1 MMRGRGLD
9 NRVWDSQ
16 EVVEETLGDQE
27 IRRSG
32 REIYRYSMD
41 LVSRL
46 SGIVLNVGLR
56 WLRFMTD
63 VQSIQYTDLGSSL
76 WLYYSPEGTVWRA
89 LCGEYCI
96 ESTQLPYYSPETV
109 LSI

>member
-1 MMRGRGLD
+1 
-9 NRVWDSQ
+9 
-16 EVVEETLGDQE
+16 
-27 IRRSG
+27 
-32 REIYRYSMD
+32 MD

-89 LCGEYCI
+89 LCGGYCVEGTVWRALCGEYCI